1 MTETFDPA
9 QSSHYINDA
18 YYQTLIADFTDWQ
31 RDERI
36 IGDATER
43 AEAEALLA
51 REARLLDGAQFRDW
65 LSMFVPE
72 CLLWAPT
79 TPTGGDPRREVA
91 VIFDDRRRMEDRIY
105 RLETGFAW
113 SQVPPSRTT
122 RLVTNV
128 EVFAARDDSRRMVRA
143 NFLMS
148 EFRAGETRRFTGWL
162 GYRLARKGGGL
173 AIEVKQINLIDCD
186 RNLRNPSIL
195 L

>member
-51 REARLLDGAQFRDW
+51 REARLLDGARFRDW
-65 LSMFVPE
+65 LAMFVPE

-162 GYRLARKGGGL
+162 GYRLARKEDGL
-173 AIEVKQINLIDCD
+173 AIEVKQINMIDCD